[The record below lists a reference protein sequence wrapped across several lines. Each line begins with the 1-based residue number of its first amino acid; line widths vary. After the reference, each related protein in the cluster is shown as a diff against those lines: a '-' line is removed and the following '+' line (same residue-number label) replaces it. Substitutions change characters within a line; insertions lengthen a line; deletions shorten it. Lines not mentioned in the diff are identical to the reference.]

1 MNIGEVVKTIKKD
14 YPSISISRI
23 RFLEKEGLIKPK
35 RSSGGTRIFSLK
47 DIDRILK
54 ILDLQENQYYSLKA
68 IKNNLSL
75 ISNKNLKKI
84 SIKEYN
90 KHDILKLSGLNN
102 SDFQQ
107 LIKYEFE
114 NDQTVFDLNDLE
126 RLKAWSYFFD
136 IGLHPRNFTVL
147 KSVSDRMVGFIDHLT
162 SNLNDDDKATKEDIV
177 DNLSKIFKG
186 QILKN
191 Q

>member
-35 RSSGGTRIFSLK
+35 RTSGGTRIFSLK

-90 KHDILKLSGLNN
+90 KHDILKLSGINN

-114 NDQTVFDLNDLE
+114 IDQTVFDLNDLE

>member
-1 MNIGEVVKTIKKD
+1 MNIGEAAKSIKKE

-35 RSSGGTRIFSLK
+35 RSTGGTRVFTLK
-47 DIDRILK
+47 DIERILK
-54 ILDLQENQYYSLKA
+54 ILDLQENHYYSLKA

-75 ISNKNLKKI
+75 ISNKSFKKI
-84 SIKEYN
+84 SIKEYT
-90 KHDILKLSGLNN
+90 KHDILKLSGLNTL
-102 SDFQQ
+102 DYDQ

-114 NDQTVFDLNDLE
+114 VEQSIFYLEDLE

-147 KSVSDRMVGFIDHLT
+147 KSVSDRMIGFIDHLT
-162 SNLNDDDKATKEDIV
+162 SNLNDDDKVIKDDIV

>member
-1 MNIGEVVKTIKKD
+1 MNIGEVVKTIKKE

-35 RSSGGTRIFSLK
+35 RSTGGTRVFTSK
-47 DIDRILK
+47 DIDRILN

-68 IKNNLSL
+68 IKNNLNL
-75 ISNKNLKKI
+75 ISSKSFKKI
-84 SIKEYN
+84 SIKEYS
-90 KHDILKLSGLNN
+90 KHDMLKLTGLSNT
-102 SDFQQ
+102 DYAQ

-114 NDQTVFDLNDLE
+114 NEQVIFLLEDLE
-126 RLKAWSYFFD
+126 RLKAWSYFFN

-162 SNLNDDDKATKEDIV
+162 SNLHDDDNIIKEDIV
-177 DNLSKIFKG
+177 VNLSKIFKG

>member
-1 MNIGEVVKTIKKD
+1 MNIGEVVKTIKKE

-35 RSSGGTRIFSLK
+35 RSTGGTRVFTSK
-47 DIDRILK
+47 DIDRILN

-68 IKNNLSL
+68 IKNNLNL
-75 ISNKNLKKI
+75 ISSKSFKKI
-84 SIKEYN
+84 SIKEYS
-90 KHDILKLSGLNN
+90 KHDMLKLTGLSNT
-102 SDFQQ
+102 DYAQ

-114 NDQTVFDLNDLE
+114 NEQVIFLLEDLE
-126 RLKAWSYFFD
+126 RLKAWSYFFN

-162 SNLNDDDKATKEDIV
+162 SNLHDDDKIIKEDIV
-177 DNLSKIFKG
+177 VNLSKIFKG

>member
-47 DIDRILK
+47 DIDRIQK

-107 LIKYEFE
+107 LIKDEFE
-114 NDQTVFDLNDLE
+114 NDQTVFDLYDLE

>member
-1 MNIGEVVKTIKKD
+1 MNIGEVVKTIKKE

-35 RSSGGTRIFSLK
+35 RSTGGTRVFTSK
-47 DIDRILK
+47 DIDRILN

-68 IKNNLSL
+68 IKNNLNL
-75 ISNKNLKKI
+75 ISNKSFKKI
-84 SIKEYN
+84 SIKEYS
-90 KHDILKLSGLNN
+90 KHDMLKLSGLSNT
-102 SDFQQ
+102 DYEQ

-114 NDQTVFDLNDLE
+114 NEPVIFLLEDLE
-126 RLKAWSYFFD
+126 RLKAWSYFFN

-162 SNLNDDDKATKEDIV
+162 SNLHDDDKIIKEDIV
-177 DNLSKIFKG
+177 VNLSKIFKG

>member
-1 MNIGEVVKTIKKD
+1 MNIGEVVKTIKKQ

-35 RSSGGTRIFSLK
+35 RSTGGTRVFTSK
-47 DIDRILK
+47 DIDRILN

-68 IKNNLSL
+68 IKNNLNL
-75 ISNKNLKKI
+75 ISSKSFKKI
-84 SIKEYN
+84 SIKEYS
-90 KHDILKLSGLNN
+90 KHDMLKLTGLSNT
-102 SDFQQ
+102 DYAQ

-114 NDQTVFDLNDLE
+114 NEQVIFLLEDLE
-126 RLKAWSYFFD
+126 RLKAWSYFFN

-162 SNLNDDDKATKEDIV
+162 SNLHDDDKIIKEDIV
-177 DNLSKIFKG
+177 VNLSKIFKG

>member
-23 RFLEKEGLIKPK
+23 RFLEKEGLINPK

-90 KHDILKLSGLNN
+90 KHDILKLSGINN

>member
-1 MNIGEVVKTIKKD
+1 MNIGEAVKTIKKE

-35 RSSGGTRIFSLK
+35 RSTGGTRIFTLK
-47 DIDRILK
+47 DVDRILK

-68 IKNNLSL
+68 IKNNISL
-75 ISNKNLKKI
+75 ISNKSLKKI
-84 SIKEYN
+84 SIKEYT
-90 KHDILKLSGLNN
+90 KHDILKLSGLSTADYN
-102 SDFQQ
+102 Q

-114 NDQTVFDLNDLE
+114 NEQSIFNLDDLE

-147 KSVSDRMVGFIDHLT
+147 KSVSDRMIGFIDHLT
-162 SNLNDDDKATKEDIV
+162 SNLHDDDKVIKDDIV
-177 DNLSKIFKG
+177 ENLSRIFKG

>member
-1 MNIGEVVKTIKKD
+1 MNIGEVVKTIKKE

-35 RSSGGTRIFSLK
+35 RSTGGTRVFTSK
-47 DIDRILK
+47 DIDRILN

-68 IKNNLSL
+68 IKNNLNL
-75 ISNKNLKKI
+75 ISSKSFKKI
-84 SIKEYN
+84 SIKKYS
-90 KHDILKLSGLNN
+90 KHDMLKLTGLSNT
-102 SDFQQ
+102 DYEQ

-114 NDQTVFDLNDLE
+114 NEQVIFLLEDLE
-126 RLKAWSYFFD
+126 RLKAWSYFFN

-162 SNLNDDDKATKEDIV
+162 SNLHDDDKIIKEDIV
-177 DNLSKIFKG
+177 VNLSKIFKG

>member
-23 RFLEKEGLIKPK
+23 RFLEKEGLINPK

-90 KHDILKLSGLNN
+90 KHDILKLSGINN

-186 QILKN
+186 QILKS

>member
-1 MNIGEVVKTIKKD
+1 MNIGEVVKTIKKE

-90 KHDILKLSGLNN
+90 KHDILKLSGINN

>member
-47 DIDRILK
+47 DIDRIQK

-90 KHDILKLSGLNN
+90 KHDILKLSGINN

-162 SNLNDDDKATKEDIV
+162 SNFNDDDKATKEDIV

>member
-47 DIDRILK
+47 DIDRIQK

-114 NDQTVFDLNDLE
+114 NDQTVFDLYDLE

-191 Q
+191 K

>member
-1 MNIGEVVKTIKKD
+1 MNIGEVVKTIKKE
-14 YPSISISRI
+14 YPSVSISRI

-35 RSSGGTRIFSLK
+35 RSSGGTRVFKSK

-68 IKNNLSL
+68 IKNNHSL

-84 SIKEYN
+84 SIKEYA
-90 KHDILKLSGLNN
+90 KHDILKLSGL
-102 SDFQQ
+102 SIADYEQ

-114 NDQTVFDLNDLE
+114 DEQSIYYFDDLE
-126 RLKAWSYFFD
+126 RLKSWSYFFD

-147 KSVSDRMVGFIDHLT
+147 KSVTDRMVGFIDYLT
-162 SNLNDDDKATKEDIV
+162 STLHDDDNVHKQDIV
-177 DNLSKIFKG
+177 DHLSKIFKG

-191 Q
+191 

>member
-90 KHDILKLSGLNN
+90 KHDILKLSGINN

-162 SNLNDDDKATKEDIV
+162 SNLNDDDKVTKEDIV

>member
-35 RSSGGTRIFSLK
+35 RSSGATRIFSLK

-68 IKNNLSL
+68 IKNSLSL
-75 ISNKNLKKI
+75 ISSKNLKKI
-84 SIKEYN
+84 SIKEDN
-90 KHDILKLSGLNN
+90 KHEILKLSGINN
-102 SDFQQ
+102 SDFEQ

-147 KSVSDRMVGFIDHLT
+147 KSVSDRMVGFMDHLT
-162 SNLNDDDKATKEDIV
+162 SNLNDDDKVTKEDIV

>member
-1 MNIGEVVKTIKKD
+1 MNIGEAVKTIKKEF
-14 YPSISISRI
+14 PSISISRI

-35 RSSGGTRIFSLK
+35 RSTGGTRVFTSK
-47 DIDRILK
+47 DIDRILN
-54 ILDLQENQYYSLKA
+54 ILDLQENQYYSLRA
-68 IKNNLSL
+68 IKNNLNL
-75 ISNKNLKKI
+75 ISNKSIKKI
-84 SIKEYN
+84 SIKEYT
-90 KHDILKLSGLNN
+90 KHDILKLSGLSNT
-102 SDFQQ
+102 DYEQ

-114 NDQTVFDLNDLE
+114 NEQIVFKLEDLE

-162 SNLNDDDKATKEDIV
+162 SNLNDDDRFIKEVLV

>member
-75 ISNKNLKKI
+75 ISSKNLKKI

-90 KHDILKLSGLNN
+90 KHEILKLSGINN
-102 SDFQQ
+102 SDFEQ

-147 KSVSDRMVGFIDHLT
+147 KSVSDRMVGFMDHLT
-162 SNLNDDDKATKEDIV
+162 SNLNDDDKVTKEDIV

>member
-23 RFLEKEGLIKPK
+23 RFLEKEGLINPK

-90 KHDILKLSGLNN
+90 KHDILKLSGINN

-114 NDQTVFDLNDLE
+114 IDQTVFDLNDLE

>member
-75 ISNKNLKKI
+75 ISNKSLKKI

-90 KHDILKLSGLNN
+90 KHDILKLSGINN

-114 NDQTVFDLNDLE
+114 NDQTVFDLYDLE

>member
-23 RFLEKEGLIKPK
+23 RFLEKEGLINPK

-47 DIDRILK
+47 DIDRIQK

-90 KHDILKLSGLNN
+90 KHDILKLSGINN

>member
-1 MNIGEVVKTIKKD
+1 MNIGEAAKSIKKE

-35 RSSGGTRIFSLK
+35 RSTGGTRVFTLK
-47 DIDRILK
+47 DIERILK
-54 ILDLQENQYYSLKA
+54 ILDLQENHYYSLKA

-75 ISNKNLKKI
+75 ISNKSFKKI
-84 SIKEYN
+84 SIKEYT
-90 KHDILKLSGLNN
+90 KHDILKLSGLNTL
-102 SDFQQ
+102 DYDQ

-114 NDQTVFDLNDLE
+114 VEQSIFYLEDLE

-162 SNLNDDDKATKEDIV
+162 SNLNDDDKVIKDDIV

>member
-35 RSSGGTRIFSLK
+35 RSSGATRIFSLK

-75 ISNKNLKKI
+75 ISSKNLKKI
-84 SIKEYN
+84 SIKQYN
-90 KHDILKLSGLNN
+90 KHEILKLSGINN
-102 SDFQQ
+102 SDFEQ

-147 KSVSDRMVGFIDHLT
+147 KSVSDRMVGFMDHLT
-162 SNLNDDDKATKEDIV
+162 SNLNDDDKVTKEDIV

>member
-1 MNIGEVVKTIKKD
+1 MNIGEVVKTIKKR

-47 DIDRILK
+47 DIDRIQK

-114 NDQTVFDLNDLE
+114 NDQTVFDLYDLE

>member
-47 DIDRILK
+47 DIDRIQK

-90 KHDILKLSGLNN
+90 KHDILKLSGINN

>member
-114 NDQTVFDLNDLE
+114 NDQTVFDLYDLE

>member
-90 KHDILKLSGLNN
+90 KHDILKLSGINN

-162 SNLNDDDKATKEDIV
+162 SNLNDDDKTTKEDIV

-186 QILKN
+186 QILKK

>member
-162 SNLNDDDKATKEDIV
+162 SNLNDDDIATKEDIV

>member
-1 MNIGEVVKTIKKD
+1 MNIGEVVKTIKKE

-35 RSSGGTRIFSLK
+35 RSTGGTRVFTSK
-47 DIDRILK
+47 DIDRILN

-68 IKNNLSL
+68 IKNNLNL
-75 ISNKNLKKI
+75 ISNKSFKKI
-84 SIKEYN
+84 SIKEYS
-90 KHDILKLSGLNN
+90 KHDMLKLTGLSNT
-102 SDFQQ
+102 DYAQ

-114 NDQTVFDLNDLE
+114 NEQVIFLLEDLE
-126 RLKAWSYFFD
+126 RLKAWSYFFN

-162 SNLNDDDKATKEDIV
+162 SNLHDDDKIIKEDIV
-177 DNLSKIFKG
+177 VNLSKIFKG

>member
-90 KHDILKLSGLNN
+90 KHDILKLSGINN

-162 SNLNDDDKATKEDIV
+162 SNLNDDDIATKEDIV

>member
-90 KHDILKLSGLNN
+90 KHDILKLSGINN

-114 NDQTVFDLNDLE
+114 NDQTVFDLYDLE

-162 SNLNDDDKATKEDIV
+162 SNFNDDDKATKEDIV

>member
-1 MNIGEVVKTIKKD
+1 MNIGEVVKTIKKE
-14 YPSISISRI
+14 YPSISISKI

-35 RSSGGTRIFSLK
+35 RSTGGTRVFTSK
-47 DIDRILK
+47 DIDRILN

-68 IKNNLSL
+68 IKNNLNL
-75 ISNKNLKKI
+75 ISSKSFKKI
-84 SIKEYN
+84 SIKEYS
-90 KHDILKLSGLNN
+90 KHDMLKLSGLSNT
-102 SDFQQ
+102 DYEQ

-114 NDQTVFDLNDLE
+114 NEQVIFLLEDLE
-126 RLKAWSYFFD
+126 RLKAWSYFFN

-162 SNLNDDDKATKEDIV
+162 SNLHDDDNIIKEDIV
-177 DNLSKIFKG
+177 VNLSKIFKG

>member
-75 ISNKNLKKI
+75 ISSKNLKKI
-84 SIKEYN
+84 TIKEYN
-90 KHDILKLSGLNN
+90 KHEILKLSGINN
-102 SDFQQ
+102 SDFEQ

-147 KSVSDRMVGFIDHLT
+147 KSVSDRMVGFMDHLT
-162 SNLNDDDKATKEDIV
+162 SNLNDDDKVTKEDIV

>member
-1 MNIGEVVKTIKKD
+1 MNIGEVVKTIKKE
-14 YPSISISRI
+14 YPSISISKI

-35 RSSGGTRIFSLK
+35 RSTGGTRVFTSK
-47 DIDRILK
+47 DIDRILN

-68 IKNNLSL
+68 IKNNLNL
-75 ISNKNLKKI
+75 ISNKSFKKI
-84 SIKEYN
+84 SIKKYS
-90 KHDILKLSGLNN
+90 KHDMLKLTGLSNT
-102 SDFQQ
+102 DYEQ

-114 NDQTVFDLNDLE
+114 NEQVIFLLEDLE
-126 RLKAWSYFFD
+126 RLKAWSYFFN

-162 SNLNDDDKATKEDIV
+162 SNLHDDDKIIKEDIV
-177 DNLSKIFKG
+177 VNLSKIFKG

>member
-1 MNIGEVVKTIKKD
+1 MNIGEVVKTIKKQ

-35 RSSGGTRIFSLK
+35 RSTGGTRVFTSK
-47 DIDRILK
+47 DIDRILN

-68 IKNNLSL
+68 IKNNLNL
-75 ISNKNLKKI
+75 ISNKSFKKI
-84 SIKEYN
+84 SIKEYS
-90 KHDILKLSGLNN
+90 KHDMLKLSGLSNT
-102 SDFQQ
+102 DYEQ

-114 NDQTVFDLNDLE
+114 NEQVIFLLEDLE
-126 RLKAWSYFFD
+126 RLKAWSYFFN

-162 SNLNDDDKATKEDIV
+162 SNLHDDDNIIKEDIV
-177 DNLSKIFKG
+177 VNLSKIFKG